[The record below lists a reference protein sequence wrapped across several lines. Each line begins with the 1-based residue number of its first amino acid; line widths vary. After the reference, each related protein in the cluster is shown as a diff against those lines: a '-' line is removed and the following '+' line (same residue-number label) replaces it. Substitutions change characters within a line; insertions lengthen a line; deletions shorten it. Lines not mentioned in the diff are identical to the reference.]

1 MRFVGFGTMNGKDGK
16 PFKTRSGGVMRLEHL
31 ISDIN
36 EVILNKI
43 KENRSMTDEE
53 ADNISKIVGLAAL
66 KYGDLSNQ
74 ASKDYVFD
82 VDRFAS
88 FEGNTGP
95 YILYTIVRIKSILA
109 KYKETGVS
117 VGNLTILPSKEQS
130 EKALSLALIKFAD
143 VIYEVSNSFN
153 GFYHN
158 TKILAEED
166 KKQQESYIALIT
178 LTKEILETCIDLLG
192 IQCPDRM

>member
-1 MRFVGFGTMNGKDGK
+1 M
-16 PFKTRSGGVMRLEHL
+16 
-31 ISDIN
+31 
-36 EVILNKI
+36 
-43 KENRSMTDEE
+43 ENRTVSEEE
-53 ADNISKIVGLAAL
+53 ANNTAKIVGLAAL

-74 ASKDYVFD
+74 ASKDYIFD
-82 VDRFAS
+82 IDRFAS

-117 VGNLTILPSKEQS
+117 VGDLTILPSKEQS
-130 EKALSLALIKFAD
+130 EKALSLALIKFSD
-143 VIYEVSNSFN
+143 VIDGAYKDNAPHKICQYIYEVSNSFN

-166 KKQQESYIALIT
+166 KTVSYTHLT
-178 LTKEILETCIDLLG
+178 LPTT
-192 IQCPDRM
+192 